1 MIVQNAKGSLYLGQS
16 RHATGSEALASAFF
30 FFKQRHTF
38 STLKEPRVTY
48 PRSVVPTFSRLQS
61 ALSPAGILEA
71 NKE

>member
-16 RHATGSEALASAFF
+16 RHATGSEALA
-30 FFKQRHTF
+30 RHTF

-48 PRSVVPTFSRLQS
+48 PRSVVPTFSRPQS

-71 NKE
+71 NRIKYYLLFLS